1 MWVELNMKIA
11 TNLLISLIAFF
22 IAISIAIATGIE
34 LVFNAVFL
42 AFAIQWIAFIP
53 AYIFQT
59 EKFYDLTGSLTY
71 LLVIWYSLTLS
82 SDQFTNLNGA
92 NIVIVLLISLWAIR
106 LGSFLFMRI
115 HHDGEDK
122 RFRSIKPSASQ
133 FFMTWTLQGLWV
145 SLCSMCALTAISSNT
160 GIVTNAF
167 FYIGLALFILG
178 FTIEVMADMEKSAF
192 KAIQENKDKFITT
205 GLWARSRHPNYFGEI
220 VLRCGI
226 FLLCCRSFSGI
237 MWFSFLSPVF
247 VAVMLIKVTGV
258 PGHDKRALHLWASDP
273 EYMQY
278 RRRTSLIIPLPPRD
292 VSHTRRAPASS
303 MDSDGENRPLV
314 ILRHK
319 TTYSAVPTEDF
330 EELPV
335 LSDDDDDDDDDGGA
349 LGEQQSLGSL
359 ELLGRG

>member
-1 MWVELNMKIA
+1 MKIA
-11 TNLLISLIAFF
+11 TNLLIALIAFF

-178 FTIEVMADMEKSAF
+178 FSIEVMADMEKSAF
-192 KAIQENKDKFITT
+192 KAIQDNKDKFITT

-220 VLRCGI
+220 VLWTGI
-226 FLLCCRSFSGI
+226 AIMSFSSLEGLQYLTLI
-237 MWFSFLSPVF
+237 SPIFTYLLLVY
-247 VAVMLIKVTGV
+247 VSGVRMLEARGDLKWG
-258 PGHDKRALHLWASDP
+258 DDP
-273 EYMQY
+273 EYQEY
-278 RRRTSLIIPLPPRD
+278 KKRT
-292 VSHTRRAPASS
+292 
-303 MDSDGENRPLV
+303 
-314 ILRHK
+314 
-319 TTYSAVPTEDF
+319 
-330 EELPV
+330 PV
-335 LSDDDDDDDDDGGA
+335 LFIKI
-349 LGEQQSLGSL
+349 
-359 ELLGRG
+359 

>member
-1 MWVELNMKIA
+1 MKIV

-178 FTIEVMADMEKSAF
+178 FAIEVMADMEKSAF
-192 KAIQENKDKFITT
+192 KANQENKDKFITT

-220 VLRCGI
+220 VLWTGI
-226 FLLCCRSFSGI
+226 AVMSFSSLEGLQYLTLI
-237 MWFSFLSPVF
+237 SPIFTYLLLVY
-247 VAVMLIKVTGV
+247 VSGVRMLEARGDLKWG
-258 PGHDKRALHLWASDP
+258 DDP
-273 EYMQY
+273 AYQEYKK
-278 RRRTSLIIPLPPRD
+278 
-292 VSHTRRAPASS
+292 
-303 MDSDGENRPLV
+303 
-314 ILRHK
+314 K
-319 TTYSAVPTEDF
+319 T
-330 EELPV
+330 PV
-335 LSDDDDDDDDDGGA
+335 LFIKI
-349 LGEQQSLGSL
+349 
-359 ELLGRG
+359 

>member
-1 MWVELNMKIA
+1 MKIA
-11 TNLLISLIAFF
+11 TNLLIALIAFF

-34 LVFNAVFL
+34 LVYNAVFL

-178 FTIEVMADMEKSAF
+178 FAIEVMADMEKSAF
-192 KAIQENKDKFITT
+192 KANQENKDKFITT

-220 VLRCGI
+220 VLWTGI
-226 FLLCCRSFSGI
+226 AVMSFSSLEGLQYLTLI
-237 MWFSFLSPVF
+237 SPIFTYLLLVY
-247 VAVMLIKVTGV
+247 VSGVRMLEA
-258 PGHDKRALHLWASDP
+258 RADLKWGDNPAYQ
-273 EYMQY
+273 EYKK
-278 RRRTSLIIPLPPRD
+278 
-292 VSHTRRAPASS
+292 
-303 MDSDGENRPLV
+303 
-314 ILRHK
+314 K
-319 TTYSAVPTEDF
+319 T
-330 EELPV
+330 PV
-335 LSDDDDDDDDDGGA
+335 LFIKI
-349 LGEQQSLGSL
+349 
-359 ELLGRG
+359 